1 MTTALAP
8 TPALATPAL
17 PPPSKELLVEI
28 LAAAAAF
35 ADHEWTQGTY
45 GRDANGV
52 PARNFLAGRTIQ
64 FCADGHLLKAVEQIG
79 GRDFAMAPL
88 YAALEPG
95 LPEDKDL
102 VRWNDVPDRRPEEVR
117 QLFQAAAARLKM
129 I

>member
-8 TPALATPAL
+8 TPAVTNPPLPTP
-17 PPPSKELLVEI
+17 STELLVEI
-28 LAAAAAF
+28 LEAAADF
-35 ADHEWTQGTY
+35 ADHEWTQLTY
-45 GRDANGV
+45 GRDAEGA
-52 PARNFLAGRTIQ
+52 PARNFLAGQTVQ
-64 FCADGHLLKAVEQIG
+64 FCADGHLLKAVEKIG